1 MALSTYR
8 PRTSRYRNVWSF
20 RFPSYF
26 ECCVMEAPASRKVHA
41 ALRFRNSCKFS
52 PCNHNA
58 GTADQRYDPKQA
70 FSTHTGVNN
79 VIKGLGYSRN
89 RRVSGQRLRLLFPQ
103 ISMSADRDVLA
114 FRKRGHFC
122 SPLRKNGRRMSA
134 VERRGFCTSEK
145 DFRLPDKQRK
155 AGGLAA
161 KDNL

>member
-8 PRTSRYRNVWSF
+8 PRASRYRNVWDF

-58 GTADQRYDPKQA
+58 GTADQRHDPKQT
-70 FSTHTGVNN
+70 FSTHTGDSN

-114 FRKRGHFC
+114 SSKAGTFLF
-122 SPLRKNGRRMSA
+122 SATKNGRRMSA
-134 VERRGFCTSEK
+134 VKRRGFCTSEK
-145 DFRLPDKQRK
+145 DFKLPDKQRK

>member
-8 PRTSRYRNVWSF
+8 PRASRYHNVWDF

-26 ECCVMEAPASRKVHA
+26 ECCVVEAPASRKIHA

-58 GTADQRYDPKQA
+58 GTADQRHDPKQT
-70 FSTHTGVNN
+70 FSTHTGDSN

-114 FRKRGHFC
+114 SSKAGTFLF
-122 SPLRKNGRRMSA
+122 SATKNGRRMSA
-134 VERRGFCTSEK
+134 VKRRGFCTSKRISSYLTNDEK
-145 DFRLPDKQRK
+145 LVI
-155 AGGLAA
+155 
-161 KDNL
+161 

>member
-8 PRTSRYRNVWSF
+8 PRASRYRNVWDF

-26 ECCVMEAPASRKVHA
+26 ECCVVEAPASRKVHA

-58 GTADQRYDPKQA
+58 GTADQRHDPKQT
-70 FSTHTGVNN
+70 FSTHTGDNN
-79 VIKGLGYSRN
+79 VIKGLGLSQN

-114 FRKRGHFC
+114 SSKAGTFLF
-122 SPLRKNGRRMSA
+122 SATKNGRRMSA
-134 VERRGFCTSEK
+134 VKRRGFCTSKRISSYLTNDEK
-145 DFRLPDKQRK
+145 LVI
-155 AGGLAA
+155 
-161 KDNL
+161 

>member
-8 PRTSRYRNVWSF
+8 PRASRYRNVWDF

-26 ECCVMEAPASRKVHA
+26 ECCVVEAPASRKVHA

-52 PCNHNA
+52 PFNHNA
-58 GTADQRYDPKQA
+58 GTADQRHDPKQTS
-70 FSTHTGVNN
+70 STHTGDSN

-114 FRKRGHFC
+114 FSKAWTFLF
-122 SPLRKNGRRMSA
+122 SATKNGRRMSA
-134 VERRGFCTSEK
+134 VKRRGFCTSKRISSYLTNDEK
-145 DFRLPDKQRK
+145 LVI
-155 AGGLAA
+155 
-161 KDNL
+161 

>member
-8 PRTSRYRNVWSF
+8 PRVSRYRNVWDF

-26 ECCVMEAPASRKVHA
+26 ECCVVEAPASRKVHA

-58 GTADQRYDPKQA
+58 GTADQRHDPKQT
-70 FSTHTGVNN
+70 FSTHTGDNN
-79 VIKGLGYSRN
+79 VMKGLGYSRN
-89 RRVSGQRLRLLFPQ
+89 RRAPGQRLRLLFPQ
-103 ISMSADRDVLA
+103 ISMSPL

-134 VERRGFCTSEK
+134 VKRRGFCTSEK
-145 DFRLPDKQRK
+145 NFKLPDKQRK

>member
-8 PRTSRYRNVWSF
+8 PRASRYRNVWDF
-20 RFPSYF
+20 RCPSYF
-26 ECCVMEAPASRKVHA
+26 ECCVVEAPASRKVHA

-58 GTADQRYDPKQA
+58 GTADQRHDPKQT
-70 FSTHTGVNN
+70 FSTHTGDNN

-114 FRKRGHFC
+114 FSKAGTFLFSATKKRQKNVRCKAEGLLHFRKRFQ
-122 SPLRKNGRRMSA
+122 
-134 VERRGFCTSEK
+134 VT
-145 DFRLPDKQRK
+145 
-155 AGGLAA
+155 
-161 KDNL
+161 